1 MAVDATVAALACGRA
16 HRLLI
21 DLRLLVPADTPA
33 ALLLSAAA
41 VHVDLATSLLADRRP
56 DQMRAARL
64 LVQAITVLEDV
75 PTVEGGPER
84 EPLAGSL
91 GILRSLVRI
100 VALP

>member
-16 HRLLI
+16 HRLIL
-21 DLRLLVPADTPA
+21 DLRLLVPGDTPA
-33 ALLLSAAA
+33 ACFLSAAA
-41 VHVDLATSLLADRRP
+41 VHVDLAASLLAGRQP
-56 DQMRAARL
+56 DVVRAARM
-64 LVQAITVLEDV
+64 LVRAITVLEDV
-75 PTVEGGPER
+75 PAGAGGPER